1 MGLVSMVIRN
11 LLLPRRWS
19 PWVIKAK
26 RGERG
31 GGGIDYWQVFLHEFL
46 CITMSISRVDI
57 MKEGGCTSYNMCWV

>member
-1 MGLVSMVIRN
+1 MGNQSQEG
-11 LLLPRRWS
+11 
-19 PWVIKAK
+19 
-26 RGERG
+26 GER